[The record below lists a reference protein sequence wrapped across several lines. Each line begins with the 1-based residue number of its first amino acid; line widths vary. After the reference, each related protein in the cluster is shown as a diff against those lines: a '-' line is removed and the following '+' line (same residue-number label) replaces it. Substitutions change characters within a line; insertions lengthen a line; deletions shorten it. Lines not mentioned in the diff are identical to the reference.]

1 MKYGKIIF
9 YDKDYKM
16 QEMKGHLFKRVFDS
30 LLALTGLITSFPLWA
45 VIAYAIYTEDG
56 RPIFFLQKR
65 VGKQGERFKAFKFR
79 TMTNGQVHI
88 DVDLLENDPRVTKVG
103 RLLRALAIDEL
114 PQFINI
120 IKGDMSFVGPKP
132 LPFLIEDEEKSR
144 YEYLDEVPG
153 YDERIKVR
161 PGLTGLAQIYA
172 PKNISRRNKF
182 RYDNLY
188 VQKQSFFL
196 DLRLIFQSF
205 FVTFKGQWEKATSVG
220 RRE

>member
-1 MKYGKIIF
+1 MPGLKKY
-9 YDKDYKM
+9 
-16 QEMKGHLFKRVFDS
+16 LPKRIFDS

-45 VIAYAIYTEDG
+45 LVAYVIYIEDG

-65 VGKQGERFKAFKFR
+65 VGKRGERFRAIKFR

-88 DVDLLENDPRVTKVG
+88 DVDLLDDDPRVTKVG

-120 IKGDMSFVGPKP
+120 LKGDMSFVGPKP
-132 LPFLIEDEEKSR
+132 LPFVIEDEEKSK
-144 YEYLDEVPG
+144 YEHVDDVPG
-153 YDERIKVR
+153 YEERIKVR

-188 VQKQSFFL
+188 VKRQSFLL
-196 DLRLIFQSF
+196 DLRLILSSF
-205 FVTFKGQWEKATSVG
+205 LVTFKGKWEDGERVN
-220 RRE
+220 